1 MKIVVIDGYSLNPGD
16 LSWDGLKAL
25 GEVVIYDR
33 STPEEAIERIED
45 ADIVLVNKI
54 RLGKDELSASKV
66 KYIGVLATGYDV
78 VDTNYCKDKG
88 IIVTNIPAY
97 GTYSVAQH
105 TFSHILNIFS
115 NVSIHSDSV
124 KSGEWAN
131 NEWSYWKTEL
141 TELYGKTLG
150 IIGYG
155 RIGKAVGDIAT
166 AFGMNILTSSSNKND
181 EVNISL
187 DLLLAKSD
195 IISLHCPLT
204 PETKEIINKDNIKK
218 MKDGAVIINTS
229 RGGLVN
235 EHDLADALNSG
246 KIKAAGLD
254 VVSREPINSDNPLLF
269 SKNTYITPH
278 MAWASK
284 EARNRLMAIAIE
296 NVKSYLMNQPIN
308 VVN

>member
-1 MKIVVIDGYSLNPGD
+1 MKIVVTDGYSLNPGD

-33 STPEEAIERIED
+33 STPEEAIERIQD

-54 RLGKDELSASKV
+54 HLGKDELRGSKV
-66 KYIGVLATGYDV
+66 KYIGVLATGYDL
-78 VDTNYCKDKG
+78 VDTSYCKDKG

-124 KSGEWAN
+124 KSDEWAN

-155 RIGKAVGDIAT
+155 RIGKAVGDIAV
-166 AFGMNILTSSSNKND
+166 AFGMNILASSSNKND

-246 KIKAAGLD
+246 KIRAAGLD

-278 MAWASK
+278 MAWATK
-284 EARNRLMAIAIE
+284 EARMRLMSIVID
-296 NVKSYLMNQPIN
+296 NIKSYLIDQPTN

>member
-1 MKIVVIDGYSLNPGD
+1 MKIVVTDGYSLNPGD

-33 STPEEAIERIED
+33 STPEEAIERIQD

-54 RLGKDELSASKV
+54 HLGKDELRGSKV

-78 VDTNYCKDKG
+78 VDISYCKDKG

-124 KSGEWAN
+124 KSDEWAN

-155 RIGKAVGDIAT
+155 RIGKAVGDIAV
-166 AFGMNILTSSSNKND
+166 AFGMNILASSSNKND

-246 KIKAAGLD
+246 KIRAAGLD

-278 MAWASK
+278 MAWATK
-284 EARNRLMAIAIE
+284 EARMRLMSIVID
-296 NVKSYLMNQPIN
+296 NIKSYLIDQPTN

>member
-1 MKIVVIDGYSLNPGD
+1 MKIVVTDGYSLNPGD

-33 STPEEAIERIED
+33 STPEEAIERIQD

-54 RLGKDELSASKV
+54 HLGKDELRGSKV
-66 KYIGVLATGYDV
+66 KYIGVLATGYDL
-78 VDTNYCKDKG
+78 VDISYCKDKG

-124 KSGEWAN
+124 KSDEWAN

-155 RIGKAVGDIAT
+155 RIGKAVGDIAV
-166 AFGMNILTSSSNKND
+166 AFGMNILASSSNKND

-246 KIKAAGLD
+246 KIRAAGLD

-278 MAWASK
+278 MAWATK
-284 EARNRLMAIAIE
+284 EARMRLMSIVID
-296 NVKSYLMNQPIN
+296 NIKSYLIDQPTN

>member
-54 RLGKDELSASKV
+54 RLGKDELSGTKV

-155 RIGKAVGDIAT
+155 RIGKAVGDIAA
-166 AFGMNILTSSSNKND
+166 AFGMNILTSSSNRND
-181 EVNISL
+181 DVNISL

>member
-54 RLGKDELSASKV
+54 RLGKDELSGTKV

>member
-25 GEVVIYDR
+25 GKVVIYDR
-33 STPEEAIERIED
+33 STPEEAIERIQD

-54 RLGKDELSASKV
+54 HLGKDELCGSKV

-78 VDTNYCKDKG
+78 VDTSYCTDKG

-124 KSGEWAN
+124 KSDEWAN

-155 RIGKAVGDIAT
+155 RIGKAVGDIAA

>member
-54 RLGKDELSASKV
+54 RLGKDELSGTKV

-166 AFGMNILTSSSNKND
+166 AFGMNILTSGSNKND

>member
-54 RLGKDELSASKV
+54 HLGKDELRGSKV
-66 KYIGVLATGYDV
+66 KYIGVLATGYDL
-78 VDTNYCKDKG
+78 VDTSYCKDKG

-124 KSGEWAN
+124 KSDEWAN

-155 RIGKAVGDIAT
+155 RIGKAVGDIAV
-166 AFGMNILTSSSNKND
+166 AFGMNILASSSNKND

-246 KIKAAGLD
+246 KIRAAGLD

-278 MAWASK
+278 MAWATK
-284 EARNRLMAIAIE
+284 EARMRLMSIVID
-296 NVKSYLMNQPIN
+296 NIKSYLIDQPTN